1 MTKKKRR
8 KIKSNGRGLQV
19 ATLCL
24 STSLVLILL
33 GLVVFIGLTANNL
46 TNYVKENL
54 VVTVIFDDNTLDREA
69 AVTCRKIQTHPYV
82 AHLKYITREEALEEQ
97 SKALGSNPTEFL
109 GMNPFVP
116 SAEINIK
123 ADCANADSL
132 KWITKQIKGYDNVS
146 EVTYQKDLMESVN
159 SNIQKIMIGMMIL
172 AVLLTFISFS
182 LINNMVRLTI
192 FARRFSINIMKLVG
206 ASWSFIRKPFI
217 GMALTEGLIAGIFA
231 DMVLGGLVYA
241 LYTYEPDIMN
251 VVTWEVLAITGSS
264 VLLFGLLI
272 STLCVYF
279 SVNAFLK
286 MPTRK
291 LYKV

>member
-1 MTKKKRR
+1 MTKKKKR
-8 KIKSNGRGLQV
+8 KFKSNGRGLQV

-33 GLVVFIGLTANNL
+33 GLVVFTGLTAHNL

-69 AVTCRKIQTHPYV
+69 AVTCRKIQAHPYV

-97 SKALGSNPTEFL
+97 TKALGSNPTEFL

-132 KWITKQIKGYDNVS
+132 KWITKQIKGYKNVS

-159 SNIQKIMIGMMIL
+159 SNIHKIMLGMIIL

-206 ASWSFIRKPFI
+206 ASWAFIRKPFI
-217 GMALTEGLIAGIFA
+217 GMAIAGLIADIA
-231 DMVLGGLVYA
+231 LTGLVYA
-241 LYTYEPDIMN
+241 LYNYEPDISN

-264 VLLFGLLI
+264 VLLFGVLI
-272 STLCVYF
+272 STVCVYF
-279 SVNAFLK
+279 SVNTFLR
-286 MPTRK
+286 MPTKK